1 MGYWG
6 YKATESD
13 GALDMLGNIADYLDT
28 KWEELLGDSGK
39 YGNNVNFDYHGD
51 VMGIVTLLVESD
63 NLDKINFTDLRSKAI
78 FYLNSYI
85 YALKNPDYYCE
96 EKDEVIEYYKG
107 LVKTLKAH
115 IEATMCDAVTGE
127 VFTSE
132 INLAALKDTDTAGVL

>member
-13 GALDMLGNIADYLDT
+13 GALDMLGDLASYLEE
-28 KWEELLGDSGK
+28 KWDEYAEEAKTSVFH
-39 YGNNVNFDYHGD
+39 NYHGEL
-51 VMGIVTLLVESD
+51 MGIISLLIESD
-63 NLDKINFTDLRSKAI
+63 SLDKINFTNLRSKAV

-85 YALKNPDYYCE
+85 FFLKDPDTYSEDKE
-96 EKDEVIEYYKG
+96 EELAYLRI
-107 LVKTLKAH
+107 LVATLKTH

-132 INLAALKDTDTAGVL
+132 LNKAAVEEVIN